1 MLRWHRR
8 LVARKRAQPR
18 PPGRPP
24 IPAELVGLILR
35 LTQDNPSWGHT
46 RFQGGLRRLG
56 HQIATATIRKI
67 LRSHRVP
74 PAPQRDDG
82 PTWRTFLRAQA
93 ATILATDFFQ
103 IETAMLKRLYVS
115 FALEIGTR
123 RVHILGITEHPTA
136 VWAAQLARNFLSDAG
151 EHAEQFH
158 LNRTG
163 IAPPLDTRS
172 SWMNLT

>member
-8 LVARKRAQPR
+8 LVAAKWRQPR

-24 IPAELVGLILR
+24 IPAELVELILR
-35 LTQDNPSWGHT
+35 LARDNPSWRYT
-46 RFQGGLRRLG
+46 RIQGELRRLG
-56 HQIATATIRKI
+56 HRIAAATIRKI

-82 PTWRTFLRAQA
+82 PTWQAFLRAQA

-103 IETAMLKRLYVS
+103 IETVILKRLYVS
-115 FALEIGTR
+115 FVLEIGTR

-136 VWAAQLARNFLSDAG
+136 VWATQLARTSCP
-151 EHAEQFH
+151 
-158 LNRTG
+158 T
-163 IAPPLDTRS
+163 
-172 SWMNLT
+172 LTSMPNGSTT